1 MANGPRSIYSR
12 RQRLGPARYDN
23 PLADFLD
30 NLPGYVNQ
38 FQQNQLA
45 LGRQQLAD
53 KRYEDSLER
62 QKMMDDFSMARATG
76 DQNVIAGVLRRYGR
90 SDEASNLEKSAKIFS
105 DISADYSDV
114 INMPTEEKY
123 SNLNKVKDLMER
135 STSLIPQ
142 YASDNSGRGMYIRN
156 MVKDLKSTITNIEST
171 AGTFRPLKDYTATDQ
186 SMFNSFTK
194 ARDKSQERLDE
205 LEPRVLSIITKYKG
219 NQERAKNDLM
229 YQQIQSNILLEQ
241 DKILR
246 YNQGMSNIQSK
257 YRYPELADQT
267 MTYSEETDFVV
278 DNDDLILNNP
288 DLAEKLQVWLDDPD
302 NKDNY
307 NIFKSAADELLSID
321 KKQDTEINS
330 ETEVVK
336 DDRQYVTSGLYGKGR
351 DVPVGDKIIEGLVK
365 GIGDVA
371 SGLPLPIPGGPI
383 FGQDAPEEDAGASSV
398 RVVGP
403 TQISDQQALDI
414 LENFK

>member
-12 RQRLGPARYDN
+12 RQRLAPGQYDT

-30 NLPGYVNQ
+30 ALPGYVNQ

-76 DQNVIAGVLRRYGR
+76 DQNVIAGVLRKHGR
-90 SDEASNLEKSAKIFS
+90 SDEASNLENSAKTFS
-105 DISADYSDV
+105 DISADYADV
-114 INMPTEEKY
+114 INMSTEEKY
-123 SNLNKVKDLMER
+123 SNLNKMKDLMER

-142 YASDNSGRGMYIRN
+142 YASDNSGRGMYLRN
-156 MVKDLKSTITNIEST
+156 MAKDLKSTITNIEST

-194 ARDKSQERLDE
+194 AKDKSQERLDE
-205 LEPRVLSIITKYKG
+205 LEPRLISIMTKHKG
-219 NQERAKNDLM
+219 NQEKINNDPM
-229 YQQIQSNILLEQ
+229 YQQVQPNILLEQ

-246 YNQGMSNIQSK
+246 YNQGMLNIQSK

-278 DNDDLILNNP
+278 GIDDLILNNP
-288 DLAEKLQVWLDDPD
+288 DLAEKLKVWIDDPD

-307 NIFKSAADELLSID
+307 NIFKSAADELLSIN
-321 KKQDTEINS
+321 KEQGTGIESEI
-330 ETEVVK
+330 ETSSPTKLKTFLGDPETIPK
-336 DDRQYVTSGLYGKGR
+336 FLGGEREILGRGGESGSGLGLTEEGSL
-351 DVPVGDKIIEGLVK
+351 VPASLRVNLPDK
-365 GIGDVA
+365 
-371 SGLPLPIPGGPI
+371 
-383 FGQDAPEEDAGASSV
+383 
-398 RVVGP
+398 
-403 TQISDQQALDI
+403 ISDQRALDI

>member
-1 MANGPRSIYSR
+1 
-12 RQRLGPARYDN
+12 
-23 PLADFLD
+23 
-30 NLPGYVNQ
+30 
-38 FQQNQLA
+38 
-45 LGRQQLAD
+45 
-53 KRYEDSLER
+53 
-62 QKMMDDFSMARATG
+62 
-76 DQNVIAGVLRRYGR
+76 
-90 SDEASNLEKSAKIFS
+90 
-105 DISADYSDV
+105 
-114 INMPTEEKY
+114 
-123 SNLNKVKDLMER
+123 
-135 STSLIPQ
+135 
-142 YASDNSGRGMYIRN
+142 
-156 MVKDLKSTITNIEST
+156 
-171 AGTFRPLKDYTATDQ
+171 
-186 SMFNSFTK
+186 MFNSFTK

-219 NQERAKNDLM
+219 NQEKAKNDPM

-321 KKQDTEINS
+321 KKQGTGIESEMETSLPTKSKTFLGDPKTVPKFLGGEAEIFGRGGS
-330 ETEVVK
+330 G
-336 DDRQYVTSGLYGKGR
+336 SGLGLTEEGSL
-351 DVPVGDKIIEGLVK
+351 VP
-365 GIGDVA
+365 
-371 SGLPLPIPGGPI
+371 
-383 FGQDAPEEDAGASSV
+383 ASS
-398 RVVGP
+398 RVNLP
-403 TQISDQQALDI
+403 DTISDQQALDI